1 MRLDP
6 YNDVYKM
13 FGMGSGV
20 EETGQNPFK
29 IGMGLGSAAQPGDQ
43 ARAGAYMGAAGTRLN
58 ADQANIGTFTNLIG
72 QGAGWVGNG
81 GFSNLLG
88 GGTSGAYGM
97 PGSGTPRY
105 GSTDFWRGTN

>member
-1 MRLDP
+1 MGQE
-6 YNDVYKM
+6 M

-29 IGMGLGSAAQPGDQ
+29 IGMGLGSAAQSGDV
-43 ARAGAYMGAAGTRLN
+43 ARANAYMGAAQTRLN
-58 ADQANIGTFTNLIG
+58 ADQANIGTFTGLIG

-88 GGTSGAYGM
+88 GGTSGGAYGM
-97 PGSGTPRY
+97 PGSGTPAY
-105 GSTDFWRGTN
+105 GTRDFWRGTN